1 RGCTWFSFGFQFC
14 ASWFSVRGAPEKV
27 LALAGGYVVLPC
39 SFNITASSYF
49 PTVEWSKKD
58 LRSNIIFLYRDG
70 CETYE
75 MKNPAYEFRTSLIAK
90 DLKNGDV
97 SLRISD
103 VQLSD
108 AGQYQC
114 MRLWKNS
121 HKDITVVEL
130 AVGTS
135 SQVFVYTD
143 VTGAS
148 HLISLLYFVFIPS
161 CPTLLLFYFLH
172 VFLLLIPFFSYW
184 LYFHVFIFL
193 YSIGR
198 LCASLSSLHFFV

>member
-1 RGCTWFSFGFQFC
+1 MRSDKKWGRSLTVSEGCSETG
-14 ASWFSVRGAPEKV
+14 WFSVRGAPEKV

-130 AVGTS
+130 AVDAVSEPRLSVVSAEGGR
-135 SQVFVYTD
+135 
-143 VTGAS
+143 VTLQCEVKCS
-148 HLISLLYFVFIPS
+148 VPE
-161 CPTLLLFYFLH
+161 
-172 VFLLLIPFFSYW
+172 
-184 LYFHVFIFL
+184 
-193 YSIGR
+193 
-198 LCASLSSLHFFV
+198 